1 MFLSSRKYD
10 PGCSSRIRILNFY
23 PISDPGYRVKK
34 APDPGSTKLTGI
46 VSVTFGSS
54 IFGQMA
60 QKHADPQNPD
70 PQHCLANVF
79 EYNYGLERR
88 SNLTM
93 IVANVAYLLEG
104 VELER
109 AVFVNGGPDIV
120 AVLGIAHLLQ
130 LTHARHVR
138 QAQLHIRL

>member
-1 MFLSSRKYD
+1 
-10 PGCSSRIRILNFY
+10 
-23 PISDPGYRVKK
+23 
-34 APDPGSTKLTGI
+34 
-46 VSVTFGSS
+46 
-54 IFGQMA
+54 
-60 QKHADPQNPD
+60 
-70 PQHCLANVF
+70 
-79 EYNYGLERR
+79 
-88 SNLTM
+88 M

>member
-1 MFLSSRKYD
+1 
-10 PGCSSRIRILNFY
+10 
-23 PISDPGYRVKK
+23 
-34 APDPGSTKLTGI
+34 
-46 VSVTFGSS
+46 
-54 IFGQMA
+54 
-60 QKHADPQNPD
+60 
-70 PQHCLANVF
+70 
-79 EYNYGLERR
+79 
-88 SNLTM
+88 M

-109 AVFVNGGPDIV
+109 AVFVDGRPDIV